1 MTCATDIS
9 RWLLLLNPL
18 CHGFVLACGLHSMV
32 VPLCVARLGC
42 AGLRAVFQELKSNAE
57 V

>member
-18 CHGFVLACGLHSMV
+18 CQGFVLACGLHSMV

-42 AGLRAVFQELKSNAE
+42 AGLRAVFQELKSKAE